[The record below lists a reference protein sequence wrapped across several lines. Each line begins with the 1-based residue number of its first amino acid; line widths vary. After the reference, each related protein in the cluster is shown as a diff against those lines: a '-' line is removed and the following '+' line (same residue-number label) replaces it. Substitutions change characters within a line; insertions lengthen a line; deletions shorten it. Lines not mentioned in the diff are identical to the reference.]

1 MQSDIHHL
9 DDNGAKEAAQSSQLA
24 TTLSSPNRLA
34 RRRDA
39 GRSSSVLTKNNLTCI
54 HMFRILATF
63 ILICTFLQLA
73 PLANTAPDE
82 HENSVQA
89 VNAVIEWNRTLL
101 TILRT
106 PGAQPATIHSTRNF
120 AIVHAAIYDAVN
132 NIEPKFSPYLVRLRD
147 VARSASQIAAADQ
160 AAHDVL
166 AFLYPAFQAS
176 LDTELQQDFALLPD
190 NERKAQ
196 GIAVGQ
202 AVAGQLLAARSADGA
217 NVTPP
222 PYVPGNQP
230 GDYQLTPPNFAPA
243 DFTQWPQVTPFALE
257 QADEFRP
264 SPPPALTSDLYTE
277 VFNEV
282 KSLGFINSTTRTAE
296 QTEIGRF
303 WSGNIQDFWNEIAQT
318 AALQRH
324 LNLEHSDR
332 LFALLNISLADTAIA
347 FFEAKYTYN
356 FWRPVTAIQLADTD
370 GNPQTEPNPTWLP
383 LSTRTAPDPSYPGA
397 HSAISKAGA
406 TVFSSYF
413 GDQFTFDVNSESLAG
428 VTRHFTSF
436 SAAAEEAGLSRIY
449 AGQHFRTDHIA
460 GKDLRGQVAESI
472 DGSILLRP

>member
-1 MQSDIHHL
+1 
-9 DDNGAKEAAQSSQLA
+9 
-24 TTLSSPNRLA
+24 
-34 RRRDA
+34 
-39 GRSSSVLTKNNLTCI
+39 
-54 HMFRILATF
+54 MFRIVTIFALT
-63 ILICTFLQLA
+63 CSFLRVA
-73 PLANTAPDE
+73 SLANTATDQQQ
-82 HENSVQA
+82 NSA
-89 VNAVIEWNRTLL
+89 PPVNAVIEWNRTLL
-101 TILRT
+101 AIVRT

-120 AIVHAAIYDAVN
+120 AILHAAIYDAVN
-132 NIEPKFSPYLVRLRD
+132 NIDPRFSPYLVRLPD
-147 VARSASQIAAADQ
+147 VPRSASKIAAADQ

-166 AFLYPAFQAS
+166 VVLYPAFQAS
-176 LDTELQQDFALLPD
+176 LDTELQQDLVLLPD

-202 AVAGQLLAARSADGA
+202 AVASQLLAARSADGA

-222 PYVPGNQP
+222 PYVPGPQP

-257 QADEFRP
+257 QANEFRP
-264 SPPPALTSDLYTE
+264 GPPPALTSDLYTE

-296 QTEIGRF
+296 QTEIGQF
-303 WSGNIQDFWNEIAQT
+303 WNGNIQDFWNEIAQT

-324 LNLEHSDR
+324 LNLERSAR

-356 FWRPVTAIQLADTD
+356 FWRPVTGIRLADTD
-370 GNPQTEPNPTWLP
+370 GNPQTDPDPTWLP
-383 LSTRTAPDPSYPGA
+383 LGTKTAPDPSYPGA

-406 TVFSSYF
+406 TVLGFYF
-413 GDQFTFDVNSESLAG
+413 GNRFTFDVTSESLAG

-436 SAAAEEAGLSRIY
+436 SAAAEEAGLSRIF
-449 AGQHFRTDHIA
+449 AGQHFRTDHVA
-460 GKDLRGQVAESI
+460 GKSLGGQVAEST
-472 DGSILLRP
+472 DENILVPEE

>member
-1 MQSDIHHL
+1 
-9 DDNGAKEAAQSSQLA
+9 
-24 TTLSSPNRLA
+24 
-34 RRRDA
+34 
-39 GRSSSVLTKNNLTCI
+39 
-54 HMFRILATF
+54 MFKILNAF
-63 ILICTFLQLA
+63 ALICAFLQFA
-73 PLANTAPDE
+73 PLATATKDE
-82 HENSVQA
+82 QRNSDQP

-101 TILRT
+101 AIVRT

-120 AIVHAAIYDAVN
+120 AILHAAIYDAVN
-132 NIEPKFSPYLVRLRD
+132 NIDPRFSPYLVRLPD
-147 VARSASQIAAADQ
+147 VPRSASKIAAADE

-166 AFLYPAFQAS
+166 VFLYPAFQVS
-176 LDTELQQDFALLPD
+176 LDTELQQDLAQIPD

-222 PYVPGNQP
+222 AYVPGTQP
-230 GDYQLTPPNFAPA
+230 GDYQLTPPNFASA

-257 QADEFRP
+257 RADEFRP
-264 SPPPALTSDLYTE
+264 DPPPALTSGLYTE

-296 QTEIGRF
+296 QTQIGQF
-303 WSGNIQDFWNEIAQT
+303 WNGNIQDFWNEIAQT
-318 AALQRH
+318 AALQRN
-324 LNLEHSDR
+324 LNLEHSAR

-356 FWRPVTAIQLADTD
+356 FWRPITAIRLAATD
-370 GNPQTEPNPTWLP
+370 GNPQTDSDPTWLP
-383 LSTRTAPDPSYPGA
+383 LGTKTAPDPSYPGA

-406 TVFSSYF
+406 TVLRFYF
-413 GDQFTFDVNSESLAG
+413 GNRFTFDVTSESLAG

-460 GKDLRGQVAESI
+460 GKDLGGQVAESI
-472 DGSILLRP
+472 DENILVPEE